1 MIIAGLLLIAVIQI
15 AQWNYRLKVPA
26 MIFID
31 HPSAGEESHAVAYM
45 GNHLDSAE
53 IWDPL
58 EGKRFVTSQQL
69 KKIWHGR
76 GIEFCLEKRQ

>member
-1 MIIAGLLLIAVIQI
+1 MGT
-15 AQWNYRLKVPA
+15 R

-31 HPSAGEESHAVAYM
+31 HPAAGDESHAVAYM
-45 GNHLDSAE
+45 GINKGKAE

-58 EGKRFVTSQQL
+58 EGKRYLDVRQL

-76 GIEFCLEKRQ
+76 GIEFRVDKKS